1 MYCRLR
7 IKRAVALFLC
17 FCTLLICIPYQ
28 EVNAKEYE
36 EKYLT
41 IKRVNDGQQGIYQ
54 IITDGKEVFISTE
67 QLSKLAG
74 FAKADIV
81 RDGDTLTA
89 VTMSKDEEQDTGQDI
104 TISASDNAIYSL
116 RYGEREFDGCL
127 DTGDEVYLNL
137 VDMFNYLRIKA
148 EVIDGRLFINMPE
161 YTMYDFMTVDYPEV
175 LKNCVS
181 QLDLLEPGE
190 DLKSSG
196 NWDALYLACNNF
208 DFRFLVP
215 IWGTN
220 QIKNEQY
227 TKALQTLNE
236 EDETFYD
243 EDTNEYFQSELE
255 GRGLGSC
262 LASGQ
267 DLIDALSVGGGAM
280 ESAEDVIKRLEGLSE
295 TDQDALFSLWDT
307 LNWNREDFLNATGL
321 KTFSDHTGEISDALT
336 VAEIAVSAY
345 EAYEQAASWSEDCRN
360 DLDVLRNLNV
370 DNYGENKDYV
380 KRICKVAEESYQASS
395 DPENAAERQ
404 LVSDIA
410 DLALEKAITETTVY
424 GKVADLF
431 IFSVNLGVSV
441 ARCFGNIAEE
451 MDKGELSYMVSCLI
465 NIAVAS
471 RIDAEVKRTQLDI
484 TDLNLGN
491 QLNDFR
497 NSIRTSIKSNLRCWS
512 YIYYL
517 NSDGT
522 WETSERGQYV
532 KGQIDKMHVYLALL
546 DETKQYD
553 YALDEYDLITYSP
566 ERIVE
571 ITEKSIPIN
580 SNEFW
585 MDFLETG
592 DYAQYIDEEWTDSP
606 LEYVL
611 YDING
616 DGILELLI
624 QATRDM
630 PFFNTWLFTIDAGKA
645 VLVNE
650 QYGYGE
656 YRYSPEYKAILI
668 SGDFKPFM
676 DVTVLQE
683 FCKLAKTEFVTKFVV
698 ATEHNNTEAESYY
711 FEDETGRKVIT
722 QEERDKYFSE
732 IILFE
737 WKTLEEAGN
746 FGTDQQSS
754 SGNEMTNFGNMAGEY
769 ILSSGAGAWATI
781 VNLNS
786 DGSFTGEYHDSDAGD
801 TGDGYV
807 NGTRYI
813 CNFHGNFSSLDQI
826 DSYSYSMR
834 LENLEMENEPGKIY
848 YENNMRYICS
858 EPYGFDEAGEFV
870 IYTPGMQIAS
880 LPEDFVTWLSG
891 IINVQDTSILPCYGI
906 YNVNAKLGFVQYE

>member
-1 MYCRLR
+1 MYRRLR
-7 IKRAVALFLC
+7 IKRAVALLLC

-28 EVNAKEYE
+28 KVNAKEYE

-41 IKRVNDGQQGIYQ
+41 IKRVNDGQQDTYKIV
-54 IITDGKEVFISTE
+54 TDGEEVLISAA
-67 QLSKLAG
+67 QLSELAG
-74 FAKADIV
+74 FVKASIV
-81 RDGDTLTA
+81 RDGDKLTTVTL
-89 VTMSKDEEQDTGQDI
+89 VKGEEQNASQDI
-104 TISASDNAIYSL
+104 IISASNNTIYSL
-116 RYGEREFDGCL
+116 RYGEREFHGCL
-127 DTGDEVYLNL
+127 DTGEEVYLNL
-137 VDMFNYLRIKA
+137 IDMFNYLRIKA
-148 EVIDGRLFINMPE
+148 EIIDGRLFINVPV
-161 YTMYDFMTVDYPEV
+161 YTMYDFMTVDYPEA
-175 LKNCVS
+175 LENCVS

-196 NWDALYLACNNF
+196 TWDAVYLACNNF

-220 QIKNEQY
+220 QIKDEQY
-227 TKALQTLNE
+227 AKALQTLNE
-236 EDETFYD
+236 EDENFYD

-267 DLIDALSVGGGAM
+267 DLIDTLSVGGGAM
-280 ESAEDVIKRLEGLSE
+280 ESAEDVIKRLDGLSE
-295 TDQDALFSLWDT
+295 SDQDALFSLWDT
-307 LNWNREDFLNATGL
+307 LNWNREDFLKATGL
-321 KTFSDHTGEISDALT
+321 KTFSDHAGELSDALM

-345 EAYEQAASWSEDCRN
+345 EAYEQAASWSEDCLN

-380 KRICKVAEESYQASS
+380 KRISQVAEESYQASS
-395 DPENAAERQ
+395 DPENAAEEQ
-404 LVSDIA
+404 LVSEIA
-410 DLALEKAITETTVY
+410 DRALEKAITETTVY

-471 RIDAEVKRTQLDI
+471 RIDAEVKRDQLDI
-484 TDLNLGN
+484 TDLNSGN
-491 QLNDFR
+491 KLNDFR
-497 NSIRTSIKSNLRCWS
+497 DSIRTSIKSNLRCWS

-517 NSDGT
+517 NSNGT
-522 WETSERGQYV
+522 WETSERGEYV
-532 KGQIDKMHVYLALL
+532 KSQIDKMHVYLTLL

-553 YALDEYDLITYSP
+553 YALDEYDLIKYSP

-571 ITEKSIPIN
+571 ITEESIPIN

-585 MDFLETG
+585 MDFLATG
-592 DYAQYIDEEWTDSP
+592 DYVQYIDEEWMDSP

-611 YDING
+611 YDISG

-630 PFFNTWLFTIDAGKA
+630 PFFNTWLFSIDAGKA

-656 YRYSPEYKAILI
+656 YRYSPEYKAILT
-668 SGDFKPFM
+668 SGDFRPFM
-676 DVTVLQE
+676 DVTVVQT
-683 FCKLAKTEFVTKFVV
+683 FCELRKTELVTKFVV
-698 ATEHNNTEAESYY
+698 ATEHNKTESQSYY
-711 FEDETGRKVIT
+711 YEDEAGRKSIT
-722 QEERDKYFSE
+722 QKERDNYFSE

-737 WKTLEEAGN
+737 WTALDEAGN
-746 FGTDQQSS
+746 FETGQQSS
-754 SGNEMTNFGNMAGEY
+754 SGNEMTNFGTMAGEY

-781 VNLNS
+781 INLNS
-786 DGSFTGEYHDSDAGD
+786 DGSFTGKYYDSDVGD
-801 TGDGYV
+801 TGGGYA
-807 NGTRYI
+807 NGTMYI
-813 CNFHGNFSSLDQI
+813 CNFYGDFSPLDQI

-834 LENLEMENEPGKIY
+834 LENLEMENEPGKVY
-848 YENNMRYICS
+848 YENNMRYICV
-858 EPYGFDEAGEFV
+858 EPYGFDEAGDFV

-880 LPEDFVTWLSG
+880 LPEEFVTWISG
-891 IINVQDTSILPCYGI
+891 VINVQDTSTLPCYGI
-906 YNVNAKLGFVQYE
+906 YNVNGKMGFVQYE

>member
-41 IKRVNDGQQGIYQ
+41 IKRVNDGQQDTYKIV
-54 IITDGKEVFISTE
+54 TDGEEVFINAE
-67 QLSKLAG
+67 QLSELAG
-74 FAKADIV
+74 FTKTNIV
-81 RDGDTLTA
+81 RDEDGLTA
-89 VTMSKDEEQDTGQDI
+89 VTLVKGEEQDTNQDI
-104 TISASDNAIYSL
+104 IVSASNNTIYSL

-127 DTGDEVYLNL
+127 DTGEEIYLNL
-137 VDMFNYLRIKA
+137 IDMFNYLRIKA
-148 EVIDGRLFINMPE
+148 EVIDGRLFINVPV

-345 EAYEQAASWSEDCRN
+345 EAYEQAASWSEDCLN

-484 TDLNLGN
+484 TDLNSGN

-571 ITEKSIPIN
+571 ISQEDNFDKDEMLEMLYNEIGMEPTEC
-580 SNEFW
+580 
-585 MDFLETG
+585 
-592 DYAQYIDEEWTDSP
+592 Y
-606 LEYVL
+606 
-611 YDING
+611 YDIFVKDNTYGMIAVYQYSIWLENDSCQVWYCDG
-616 DGILELLI
+616 DR
-624 QATRDM
+624 T
-630 PFFNTWLFTIDAGKA
+630 
-645 VLVNE
+645 
-650 QYGYGE
+650 
-656 YRYSPEYKAILI
+656 
-668 SGDFKPFM
+668 
-676 DVTVLQE
+676 
-683 FCKLAKTEFVTKFVV
+683 
-698 ATEHNNTEAESYY
+698 
-711 FEDETGRKVIT
+711 T
-722 QEERDKYFSE
+722 Q
-732 IILFE
+732 LFE
-737 WKTLEEAGN
+737 
-746 FGTDQQSS
+746 
-754 SGNEMTNFGNMAGEY
+754 
-769 ILSSGAGAWATI
+769 
-781 VNLNS
+781 
-786 DGSFTGEYHDSDAGD
+786 
-801 TGDGYV
+801 
-807 NGTRYI
+807 
-813 CNFHGNFSSLDQI
+813 
-826 DSYSYSMR
+826 
-834 LENLEMENEPGKIY
+834 
-848 YENNMRYICS
+848 
-858 EPYGFDEAGEFV
+858 
-870 IYTPGMQIAS
+870 
-880 LPEDFVTWLSG
+880 
-891 IINVQDTSILPCYGI
+891 
-906 YNVNAKLGFVQYE
+906 

>member
-1 MYCRLR
+1 MYRRLR
-7 IKRAVALFLC
+7 IKRAVALILC
-17 FCTLLICIPYQ
+17 FCTLFICIPYQ
-28 EVNAKEYE
+28 EVDAKEYE

-41 IKRVNDGQQGIYQ
+41 IKRVNDGQQDTYKIV
-54 IITDGKEVFISTE
+54 TDGKEVFISAA
-67 QLSKLAG
+67 QLSGLAG
-74 FAKADIV
+74 FSKADVV
-81 RDGDTLTA
+81 RNEDGITA
-89 VTMSKDEEQDTGQDI
+89 VTLVKGEEQDTDQNI
-104 TISASDNAIYSL
+104 IISVSDNTIYSF

-127 DTGDEVYLNL
+127 DTGEEIYLNL

-148 EVIDGRLFINMPE
+148 EVIDGRLFINIPA
-161 YTMYDFMTVDYPEV
+161 YTMYDFMTADYPEV

-196 NWDALYLACNNF
+196 DGDALYLACNNF

-215 IWGTN
+215 IWGTA
-220 QIKNEQY
+220 QIKDEQY
-227 TKALQTLNE
+227 AKALQTLNE

-243 EDTNEYFQSELE
+243 EDTNEYFRAEME

-267 DLIDALSVGGGAM
+267 DLIDTLSVGGGAM
-280 ESAEDVIKRLEGLSE
+280 DSAKDVIKRLDGLSE
-295 TDQDALFSLWDT
+295 ADQDALFSLWDT
-307 LNWNREDFLNATGL
+307 LNWNREDFLKATGL
-321 KTFSDHTGEISDALT
+321 KTFSDHAGEISDALT

-345 EAYEQAASWSEDCRN
+345 EAYEQAASWSEDCLN

-380 KRICKVAEESYQASS
+380 KRISKVAEESYQASS
-395 DPENAAERQ
+395 DPENAAEEQ

-410 DLALEKAITETTVY
+410 DVALEKAITETTVY

-471 RIDAEVKRTQLDI
+471 RIDAEVKRAQLDI
-484 TDLNLGN
+484 TDLSSGN

-517 NSDGT
+517 NSNGT
-522 WETSERGQYV
+522 WETSERGRYV

-546 DETKQYD
+546 DETKQYE

-571 ITEKSIPIN
+571 IAEESISVN
-580 SNEFW
+580 SDEFW
-585 MDFLETG
+585 MDFLEAG
-592 DYAQYIDEEWTDSP
+592 DYAQYIDEEWMDSP

-624 QATRDM
+624 QSTRDM
-630 PFFNTWLFTIDAGKA
+630 PFFNTWLFTIDAGEA
-645 VLVNE
+645 MLVSE
-650 QYGYGE
+650 QYGYNE
-656 YRYSPEYKAILI
+656 YRYSPEYKAVLI
-668 SGDFKPFM
+668 SGDFRPFM
-676 DVTVLQE
+676 DVTVLQT
-683 FCKLAKTEFVTKFVV
+683 FCELRKTELVTKFVV
-698 ATEHNNTEAESYY
+698 ATEHNKTELQSYY
-711 FEDETGRKVIT
+711 YEDEAGRKSIT
-722 QEERDKYFSE
+722 QEERDNYFSK
-732 IILFE
+732 IVLFE
-737 WKTLEEAGN
+737 WKTLDKVED
-746 FGTDQQSS
+746 FGTDQKSS
-754 SGNEMTNFGNMAGEY
+754 SGNAATNFEAMAGEY
-769 ILSSGAGAWATI
+769 VLSSGAGAWATI
-781 VNLNS
+781 INLNS

-801 TGDGYV
+801 TGDGYT

-813 CNFHGNFSSLDQI
+813 CNFYGDFSLLDQI
-826 DSYSYSMR
+826 GTYSYSMR
-834 LENLEMENEPGKIY
+834 LENLELENEPGEVY
-848 YENNMRYICS
+848 YENNMRYICT
-858 EPYGFDEAGEFV
+858 EPYGFDEAADFV
-870 IYTPGMQIAS
+870 IYTPGVQISS
-880 LPEDFVTWLSG
+880 LPEEFVTWISG
-891 IINVQDTSILPCYGI
+891 AINVQDTSILPCCGI
-906 YNVNAKLGFVQYE
+906 YNVNAKMGLVQYE